1 MAPQG
6 LTFFCSVKK
15 QHKDINMYSS
25 YIMIWGLAV
34 RKIRENRVGTGF
46 IEIYG
51 EEPKTRQV
59 DQAMS
64 ELAHEHRG

>member
-1 MAPQG
+1 
-6 LTFFCSVKK
+6 
-15 QHKDINMYSS
+15 
-25 YIMIWGLAV
+25 MIWGLAV

>member
-1 MAPQG
+1 
-6 LTFFCSVKK
+6 
-15 QHKDINMYSS
+15 MYSS

-51 EEPKTRQV
+51 EDTEPKTRQV

-64 ELAHEHRG
+64 ELGQKEGGESLCLPHILL